1 MLAFLQ
7 TLSSQHRQTP
17 EGEKTGLPKKF
28 SRKEQQAKKEA
39 KITEKKRKSKPQTEK
54 WTGGE
59 PCKGY
64 DTQRHRQ
71 DEFEGD
77 RSFVKRRMLLHSLGE
92 HSAFSLTTRYETTP
106 PQLATTEPTRKSTRT
121 RQFRLTTALGNP
133 IPIKAIDSS
142 RIFSKFF

>member
-92 HSAFSLTTRYETTP
+92 HSAFSLTTRYEDNTSTARNHRTNEKVHKNTTV
-106 PQLATTEPTRKSTRT
+106 QTNDGTGKSNPDKSN
-121 RQFRLTTALGNP
+121 RLLT
-133 IPIKAIDSS
+133 D
-142 RIFSKFF
+142 FF